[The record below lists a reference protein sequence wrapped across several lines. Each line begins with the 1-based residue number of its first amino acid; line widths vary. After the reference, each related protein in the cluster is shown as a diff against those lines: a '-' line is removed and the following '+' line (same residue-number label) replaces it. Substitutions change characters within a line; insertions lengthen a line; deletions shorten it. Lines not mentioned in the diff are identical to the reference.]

1 MRVEW
6 RLFAGA
12 GVFFTITGT
21 IYWFAS
27 YEDAGTVLLGLAVA
41 AVLMVAGW
49 LLFQARRVGM
59 RPEDRAD
66 ATVADGAGEV
76 DYFPSSSVW
85 PLVVAAGA
93 VVCANAL
100 AFGIWLGVGGVLLL
114 LAGVVGYAYE
124 ASSKA

>member
-1 MRVEW
+1 VKIEW

-12 GVFFTITGT
+12 GVFFTLTGT

-27 YEDAGTVLLGLAVA
+27 YEDAGTTLLLLAVA
-41 AVLMVAGW
+41 SVLMVAGW
-49 LLFQARRVGM
+49 LWLQSRRVGA
-59 RPEDRAD
+59 RPEDRPD
-66 ATVADGAGEV
+66 ATLADGAGEV

-85 PLVVAAGA
+85 PLVIAAGA

-100 AFGIWLGVGGVLLL
+100 AFGIWLGVGGALLL